1 MSVSKLTNMTTIR
14 PLPAVVLGLLFIGIG
29 QGLLGQS
36 QSDRSVDRGGQPVM
50 VAFANQTADP
60 VTAFWIDFNG
70 GSQEVGTIPSGQI
83 VELATFPGHLT
94 VFSSRGRQL
103 SSFRA
108 SASSHGSAFGIVGP
122 GGSTDPSRPRIIS
135 CTRPPVMNIRSEV
148 NAETPGG
155 PSAPPPGATMNDL
168 RGVIQS
174 ILTGAPLDPTVQVTS
189 TLSNQRRYTGVYR
202 GKQSRFNLTWERADG
217 SGNVD
222 GMMIIEGDMAS
233 SFSGGESRPGFLEV
247 SVSADSM
254 QVNHKLNKVIQNG
267 KISWVGEYITLIETK

>member
-1 MSVSKLTNMTTIR
+1 MTAPPFTNMTTFHYLYAI
-14 PLPAVVLGLLFIGIG
+14 VLGLLFLGIS
-29 QGLLGQS
+29 QGSFS
-36 QSDRSVDRGGQPVM
+36 QNRSDRSVSQGSQPVM
-50 VAFANQTADP
+50 VAFANQTPDP
-60 VTAFWIDFNG
+60 VTALWIDFDG
-70 GSQEVGTIPSGQI
+70 MAQEVGMIPPGQI

-108 SASSHGSAFGIVGP
+108 SVPSHGSAFGIVGP

-135 CTRPPVMNIRSEV
+135 CTRPPVMNNSTNGNV
-148 NAETPGG
+148 GTPGG

-168 RGVIQS
+168 RGIIQS
-174 ILTGAPLDPTVQVTS
+174 LLTGAPLDPTVPVTS
-189 TLSNQRRYTGVYR
+189 TPANQRKYTGVYR
-202 GKQSRFNLTWERADG
+202 GKQSTFNLTWERADG
-217 SGNVD
+217 TGNVD

-254 QVNHKLNKVIQNG
+254 QVNHKLNKVVQGG